1 MNKKSIFKT
10 YIEDTY
16 IEDTCSDYFLND
28 LNYEC
33 MLNDNILIDPL
44 IFFTGSEANS
54 VLSITVNPTK
64 GNAELIDNKI
74 SYTNSS
80 GSEGEI
86 DSIGIL
92 VTVGSCT
99 YSNTITILL
108 TDELT
113 LLPVYTSHRATRNTN
128 EAFACAISGAL
139 NITVYTDGL
148 TLLGSSLL
156 YIDASGLNRAP
167 AGYYRIGTV
176 SRYWSGTM
184 FGATYFC

>member
-1 MNKKSIFKT
+1 MNKKSIFK
-10 YIEDTY
+10 TY

-33 MLNDNILIDPL
+33 MLSDNILIDPL

-54 VLSITVNPTK
+54 VLSITVNPIK

-80 GSEGEI
+80 GNDGEI
-86 DSIGIL
+86 DSIEIL
-92 VTVGSCT
+92 VTVGSCV

-108 TDELT
+108 TDELI
-113 LLPVYTSHRATRNTN
+113 LLPVYNMHNATRQSNV
-128 EAFACAISGAL
+128 ELACAISGAL
-139 NITVYTDGL
+139 NVIIYTDGA
-148 TLLGSSLL
+148 TLLGSSLI
-156 YIDASGLNRAP
+156 YSDVDGTTRAP

-184 FGATYFC
+184 FGATYAC

>member
-1 MNKKSIFKT
+1 MNKKSIFK
-10 YIEDTY
+10 TY

-28 LNYEC
+28 LGYDC
-33 MLNDNILIDPL
+33 MLGDNILIDPL

-80 GSEGEI
+80 GSDGEI
-86 DSIGIL
+86 DSIEIL

-113 LLPVYTSHRATRNTN
+113 PLPVYNMHSATRQING
-128 EAFACAISGAL
+128 ELACSISGAL
-139 NITVYTDGL
+139 NATIYTDGV
-148 TLLGSSLL
+148 TLLGSSLI
-156 YIDASGLNRAP
+156 YSDVNGTTRAP
-167 AGYYRIGTV
+167 AGYYRIGSV

-184 FGATYFC
+184 FGNTYNC

>member
-1 MNKKSIFKT
+1 MNKKSIFK
-10 YIEDTY
+10 TY

-28 LNYEC
+28 LGYNC
-33 MLNDNILIDPL
+33 MLGDNILIDPL

-113 LLPVYTSHRATRNTN
+113 PLPVYNMHNATRQVNG
-128 EAFACAISGAL
+128 ELACTISGAL
-139 NITVYTDGL
+139 NVTIYIDGT
-148 TLLGSSLL
+148 TLLGSSLI
-156 YIDASGLNRAP
+156 YSDEHGTTRAP
-167 AGYYRIGTV
+167 AGYYRIGSV
-176 SRYWSGTM
+176 SRYWTGTM
-184 FGATYFC
+184 FGNTYNC

>member
-1 MNKKSIFKT
+1 MNKKSIFK
-10 YIEDTY
+10 TY

-33 MLNDNILIDPL
+33 MLSDNILIDPL

-113 LLPVYTSHRATRNTN
+113 PLPVYTAHNAFRQTS
-128 EAFACAISGAL
+128 EAFACSMTGAL
-139 NITVYTDGL
+139 IVTIYTDGT
-148 TLLGSSLL
+148 TLLGSSLI
-156 YIDASGLNRAP
+156 YSDVNGTTRAP
-167 AGYYRIGTV
+167 AGYYRIGSV
-176 SRYWSGTM
+176 SRYWTGTM
-184 FGATYFC
+184 FGNTYNC